1 VSLPKIV
8 YQSQH
13 LTMNHFSFDELQRKD
28 LLIALGLWVTVEL
41 VSFIFFPAVALINPG
56 DRLKTWF
63 LISVPL
69 GLGGAL
75 LISASSRFLAMSH
88 DQSAGTT
95 KMLFIILGQFGG
107 WIGLV
112 GILFPFFMVCSEFFS
127 NIKL

>member
-1 VSLPKIV
+1 
-8 YQSQH
+8 
-13 LTMNHFSFDELQRKD
+13 MNHFSFDELQRKD
-28 LLIALGLWVTVEL
+28 LVTALGLWVTVEL

-56 DRLKTWF
+56 DRLKAWF

-75 LISASSRFLAMSH
+75 LISTSSRFLAMAQ
-88 DQSAGTT
+88 DRAGTA
-95 KMLFIILGQFGG
+95 KMFLIILGQFGG

-127 NIKL
+127 NLKL